1 MVYRIYVEKKEEL
14 ANEAREL
21 AGEARDFL
29 GIRSLEKVRILNRYD
44 VENIDKELFD
54 QAVHTVFSEPQ
65 LDQTFEHLP
74 ETDAQVFAVEFL
86 PGQYD
91 QRADSAAQCIQIISQ
106 GERPA
111 VHTAK
116 VYLLYGNLSA

>member
-29 GIRSLEKVRILNRYD
+29 GILSLEKVRILNRYD

-54 QAVHTVFSEPQ
+54 QAVHTVFSEPHSYGEGLSSVWKSICRRSGRNKKTCHQ
-65 LDQTFEHLP
+65 SGGEP
-74 ETDAQVFAVEFL
+74 GSL
-86 PGQYD
+86 PGP
-91 QRADSAAQCIQIISQ
+91 C
-106 GERPA
+106 
-111 VHTAK
+111 
-116 VYLLYGNLSA
+116 

>member
-29 GIRSLEKVRILNRYD
+29 GIQSLEKVRILNRYD

-54 QAVHTVFSEPQ
+54 QAVRNVC
-65 LDQTFEHLP
+65 
-74 ETDAQVFAVEFL
+74 
-86 PGQYD
+86 
-91 QRADSAAQCIQIISQ
+91 RAAQLASIRLRSGQVSRGSA
-106 GERPA
+106 GEYQADERA
-111 VHTAK
+111 GVAR
-116 VYLLYGNLSA
+116 LSWRVSGR